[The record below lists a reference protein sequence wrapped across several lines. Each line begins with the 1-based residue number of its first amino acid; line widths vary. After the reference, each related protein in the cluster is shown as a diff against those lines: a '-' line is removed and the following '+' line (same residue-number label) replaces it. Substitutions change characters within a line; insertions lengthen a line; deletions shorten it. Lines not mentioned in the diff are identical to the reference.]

1 MKRVTQFILLC
12 ALVLACVLPA
22 MAATYYVDGTNG
34 KATPTAGTSWSD
46 AYKDIRTLLT
56 KRKVLARRPRRQTQF
71 LLRLALMI

>member
-34 KATPTAGTSWSD
+34 SENIPV
-46 AYKDIRTLLT
+46 R
-56 KRKVLARRPRRQTQF
+56 
-71 LLRLALMI
+71 LLRKLAVYAKIA